1 MTIASMMAQLNAAS
15 LAIERAKEEIVELR
29 RQLQDRNREIA
40 DLRAELRL
48 HESIMRERYSVK

>member
-1 MTIASMMAQLNAAS
+1 MTIATMMAQLNAAS

-40 DLRAELRL
+40 DLRAEVLAK
-48 HESIMRERYSVK
+48 EAVIREMLVRS

>member
-1 MTIASMMAQLNAAS
+1 MSIASMMAQLNAAS

-40 DLRAELRL
+40 DLRAEVLAK
-48 HESIMRERYSVK
+48 EAVIREMLVRS

>member
-40 DLRAELRL
+40 DLRAEVLAK
-48 HESIMRERYSVK
+48 EAVIREMLVRS

>member
-1 MTIASMMAQLNAAS
+1 MSIASMMAQLNAAS

-40 DLRAELRL
+40 DLRSEVLAKEAVIREMLVRL
-48 HESIMRERYSVK
+48 

>member
-15 LAIERAKEEIVELR
+15 IAIERAKEEIVELR

-40 DLRAELRL
+40 DLRAEVLAK
-48 HESIMRERYSVK
+48 EAVIREMLVRS

>member
-1 MTIASMMAQLNAAS
+1 MSIASMMAQLNAAS

-40 DLRAELRL
+40 DLRAEVLAKEAVIREMLVRL
-48 HESIMRERYSVK
+48 